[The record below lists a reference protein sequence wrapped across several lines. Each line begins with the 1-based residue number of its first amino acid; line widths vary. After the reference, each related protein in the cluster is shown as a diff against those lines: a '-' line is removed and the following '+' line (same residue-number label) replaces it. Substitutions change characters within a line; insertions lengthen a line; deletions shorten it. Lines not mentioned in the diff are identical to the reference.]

1 MTPSQL
7 AAQLL
12 MIDLPGDT
20 LEEEQVRHLTQHH
33 WGGVLL
39 FARNLSRRS
48 QTLELMRRLQALG
61 DPLMAIDQEGGLV
74 DRARF
79 DDMVLSPGAMALAA
93 TGQAEL
99 TQEAHRLMGQQ
110 LAGLGFHLDFAPCV
124 DVNNNP
130 DNPVIGVRSFGDD
143 PERVAEHGA
152 AACLG
157 LRQGGV
163 AATAKHF
170 PGHGD
175 CTIDTHIGMPR
186 LDHTLERLESLELV
200 PFQRCIRAGVE
211 SIMTAHLLLPHLD
224 PQLPATLSPIV
235 LQQVLRQNLGFEG
248 VIFTDSLEMQAI
260 TQQYGLA
267 EASVLALEA
276 GADMIVACGSARHQ
290 LQALE
295 AIVRALESG
304 RLSLERLQASWQRLQ
319 TLRSRLSPRNWQPH
333 NGDYPEQRR
342 QMQAIV
348 ESSIT
353 VVHDRGNL
361 PLSPGQKVLL
371 LSPDLLPLS
380 PLGEMKASEMAL
392 KHLQL
397 PGCDVTHAYYP
408 AETRGPVLEN
418 LLEQASQHEVVLFCV
433 YARYRL
439 PDATR
444 ELGQKL
450 FEGHSRALLI
460 SLSSPYVLRDLP
472 QAPSF
477 VCSYNYTPLSLEAL
491 GRVLTGAVTARGRL
505 PVNIPGAEMLC

>member
-12 MIDLPGDT
+12 MIDLPGAS
-20 LEEEQVRHLTQHH
+20 LEEEQVRHLTQHP

-39 FARNLSRRS
+39 FARNLRWRA
-48 QTLELMRRLQALG
+48 QTLELMKQLQALG

-93 TGQAEL
+93 TGQARL
-99 TQEAHRLMGQQ
+99 TQEAHRMMGQQ

-143 PERVAEHGA
+143 PERVAEHGV

-186 LDHTLERLESLELV
+186 LNHTQERLERLELV
-200 PFQRCIRAGVE
+200 PFQRCIEAGVE
-211 SIMTAHLLLPHLD
+211 SIMTAHLLLPQLD
-224 PQLPATLSPIV
+224 AQLPATLSPAV
-235 LQQVLRQNLGFEG
+235 LQGLLRQNLGFQG

-276 GADMIVACGSARHQ
+276 GADMILACGSAEHQ
-290 LQALE
+290 LGAVQA
-295 AIVRALESG
+295 IIRALESG
-304 RLSLERLQASWQRLQ
+304 RLSLERLQASWRRLQ
-319 TLRSRLSPRNWQPH
+319 HLLQQLAPRCLQAENLQF
-333 NGDYPEQRR
+333 GEQHR

-380 PLGEMKASEMAL
+380 PLGEMQASEMAL
-392 KHLQL
+392 RHLQL
-397 PGCDVTHAYYP
+397 PDCNVMHAFYS
-408 AETRGPVLEN
+408 AEARGPVLEK
-418 LLEQASQHEVVLFCV
+418 LLELASQHEVVLFCV

-450 FEGHSRALLI
+450 LENHSRVVLV

-505 PVNIPGAEMLC
+505 PVHIPGAEMLC